1 MNTAKIFT
9 SGNSQAVR
17 LPKSYRMKGKEAFIT
32 KVGDALIILPKKKKW
47 DSLFDSLDK
56 FSDDFMSDRIQPE
69 VETREELFK

>member
-47 DSLFDSLDK
+47 DSLFDSLNK